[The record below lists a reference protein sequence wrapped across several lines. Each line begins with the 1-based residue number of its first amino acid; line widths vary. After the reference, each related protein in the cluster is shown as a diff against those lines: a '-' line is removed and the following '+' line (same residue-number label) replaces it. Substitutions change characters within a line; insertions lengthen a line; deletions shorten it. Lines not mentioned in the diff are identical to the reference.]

1 MPDWFTDLV
10 TYGAVPVLV
19 AIGVVAAGI
28 CTLRGQW
35 RTGMGLGLD
44 FWLAAGL
51 LTLAVATTWSTIATV
66 AVIVGVRHLATW
78 SIDRS
83 LGDSH
88 SRGTATSK

>member
-1 MPDWFTDLV
+1 MPSSFTDLV

-19 AIGVVAAGI
+19 AVGVVAAGI

-51 LTLAVATTWSTIATV
+51 LTLAVATTWTTIATV
-66 AVIVGVRHLATW
+66 AVIVAVRIVATW
-78 SIDRS
+78 SLDHP
-83 LGDSH
+83 LGDGH
-88 SRGTATSK
+88 PRGTVT